1 MENCMIIDD
10 FEKLDRYVFESLSDQ
25 FDAWLV
31 WRLKNLRDTIANM
44 TVTPEDIEVVE
55 ACDTLLDHFQ
65 G

>member
-1 MENCMIIDD
+1 MIIDD

-44 TVTPEDIEVVE
+44 TVTPEDVEVVE

>member
-1 MENCMIIDD
+1 MIIDD

-31 WRLKNLRDTIANM
+31 WRIKNLRDTIANM
-44 TVTPEDIEVVE
+44 TVTPEDVEVVE

>member
-1 MENCMIIDD
+1 MIIDD

-55 ACDTLLDHFQ
+55 ACETLLDHFQ

>member
-1 MENCMIIDD
+1 MIIDD

>member
-1 MENCMIIDD
+1 MEDSMIIDD
-10 FEKLDRYVFESLSDQ
+10 FERLDRYVFESLSDQ

-31 WRLKNLRDTIANM
+31 WRLKNLRDSMADM
-44 TVTPEDIEVVE
+44 TVTPADIEVVE